1 MLKGKNYSYFLVFLQ
16 FILIGLLVVN
26 SNLGNNIFYLLIFF
40 FGIFVGI
47 WAILVMQKSKLR
59 ITPDVASNAILIKI
73 GPYKYIRHP
82 MYLSVLTVCLSFVLS
97 NINSLTILLF
107 IFLFLDLFLKMNYE
121 EKLLKRAFANYSE
134 YMIKTKRL
142 IPYLY

>member
-1 MLKGKNYSYFLVFLQ
+1 MLKGKSYSYFLVSLQ
-16 FILIGLLVVN
+16 FLLIGLLALN
-26 SNLGNNIFYLLIFF
+26 SNLRSNILYLLIFF
-40 FGIFVGI
+40 LGIFVGV

-59 ITPDVASNAILIKI
+59 ITPDVASNATLIKT

-82 MYLSVLTVCLSFVLS
+82 MYLSVLTVCLSFALS

-107 IFLFLDLFLKMNYE
+107 VFLFLDLFLKMNYE
-121 EKLLKRAFANYSE
+121 EKLLQKAFYNYSE

-142 IPYLY
+142 IPFLY

>member
-1 MLKGKNYSYFLVFLQ
+1 MLKGKSYSYFLVFLQ
-16 FILIGLLVVN
+16 FILIGLLALN
-26 SNLGNNIFYLLIFF
+26 SNIKDSILYLLIFF
-40 FGIFVGI
+40 FGIFVGV

-59 ITPDVASNAILIKI
+59 ITPDVASNATLIKT

-107 IFLFLDLFLKMNYE
+107 VFLFFDLFLKMNYE
-121 EKLLKRAFANYSE
+121 EKLLQKAFYNYSE

-142 IPYLY
+142 IPFLY